1 MTWPVCPGGTDFAA
15 AEELG
20 LHAEHALALPGR
32 CAPQTAGALIAQ
44 TVLAIL
50 EERDPDERSHRPMT
64 TQSKRTVAFALCGS
78 FCSFAAVL
86 PQLRVLTARGWD
98 VLPVLSASAAGLD
111 TRFGTASAL
120 RQTLYEVTGH
130 RPLTTLQAVEPL
142 GPQRLAEALIIA
154 PATGT
159 TMALLAAGISSTPR
173 DAGRKSLLRGR
184 TAHYLSPRPRTMGFR
199 AVPRRWASF
208 CSGVATILVPF
219 GQDDS
224 YKKPCSLKSDFTL
237 LPDTLEA
244 ALRGVQIQPLLL

>member
-1 MTWPVCPGGTDFAA
+1 
-15 AEELG
+15 
-20 LHAEHALALPGR
+20 
-32 CAPQTAGALIAQ
+32 
-44 TVLAIL
+44 
-50 EERDPDERSHRPMT
+50 MT

-154 PATGT
+154 PSTNDGLSGSAP
-159 TMALLAAGISSTPR
+159 ALGQ
-173 DAGRKSLLRGR
+173 LLQ
-184 TAHYLSPRPRTMGFR
+184 
-199 AVPRRWASF
+199 RRSYYF
-208 CSGVATILVPF
+208 VPF

>member
-1 MTWPVCPGGTDFAA
+1 
-15 AEELG
+15 
-20 LHAEHALALPGR
+20 
-32 CAPQTAGALIAQ
+32 
-44 TVLAIL
+44 
-50 EERDPDERSHRPMT
+50 MT

-78 FCSFAAVL
+78 FCSF
-86 PQLRVLTARGWD
+86 ARGWD

-159 TMALLAAGISSTPR
+159 TMALLAAGISSTPVTL
-173 DAGRKSLLRGR
+173 AAKSLLRGGPL
-184 TAHYLSPRPRTMGFR
+184 LSRRPRTMGFR

-208 CSGVATILVPF
+208 CSGAATILCP
-219 GQDDS
+219 S
-224 YKKPCSLKSDFTL
+224 ARTTATKSR
-237 LPDTLEA
+237 A
-244 ALRGVQIQPLLL
+244 A

>member
-1 MTWPVCPGGTDFAA
+1 
-15 AEELG
+15 
-20 LHAEHALALPGR
+20 
-32 CAPQTAGALIAQ
+32 
-44 TVLAIL
+44 
-50 EERDPDERSHRPMT
+50 MT

-159 TMALLAAGISSTPR
+159 TMALLAAGISSTPVTL
-173 DAGRKSLLRGR
+173 AAKSLLRGGR
-184 TAHYLSPRPRTMGFR
+184 PVIIAPSTNDGLSGSAP
-199 AVPRRWASF
+199 AQLLF
-208 CSGVATILVPF
+208 C
-219 GQDDS
+219 
-224 YKKPCSLKSDFTL
+224 
-237 LPDTLEA
+237 
-244 ALRGVQIQPLLL
+244 ALRPGRQLQKAV